1 MARLF
6 AQMSGLGNPGETAW
20 PWRAVDGVASGVPAA
35 AGLVRRGQIDLAAAP
50 SIPMLILN
58 FASQAGVKRRLT

>member
-6 AQMSGLGNPGETAW
+6 AQMIGLGNPTGREARGGRWTAL
-20 PWRAVDGVASGVPAA
+20 PTGVPAA
-35 AGLVRRGQIDLAAAP
+35 AGLVRCRQIDLAAVP